1 MLLNLE
7 RRSAKARISQLKLT
21 TGERNLYDG
30 HPFDRFPKEPVKY
43 DHQQRTASRTAFRL
57 VYTH

>member
-1 MLLNLE
+1 MRWE
-7 RRSAKARISQLKLT
+7 PSRRIDKARNLQPKLT

-30 HPFDRFPKEPVKY
+30 PLFDRFPKQPVKY
-43 DHQQRTASRTAFRL
+43 GQYQRTPSRTAFRL